1 MLRILILLIAI
12 LFIQEEVMAES
23 QALQKLR
30 GQAAEDISRE
40 SNFNSQFARLLGT
53 YEGLRTKA
61 YKDTE
66 GIPTIGI
73 GATYYPPGFRLKG
86 RVKMGDKITEEE
98 ARQIKAAHI
107 EEHRKRLLR
116 EVPEETYAKVPDNV
130 KAALESKVFNYGSL
144 GKPLARLVTAA
155 TETGDYKPVS
165 DYFRNVLSKHNRG
178 VNAWRRNDEA
188 DLIDTGKSNREKG
201 VYFAPP
207 TPMPAAVPQPTTEAT
222 PAPVAA
228 TPAPEVDSAKWDKY
242 KVEMK
247 QVEVE
252 GKKGQIPLDKLD
264 QFLQDNPGATVLD

>member
-1 MLRILILLIAI
+1 
-12 LFIQEEVMAES
+12 MAES

-207 TPMPAAVPQPTTEAT
+207 TAMPAAVPQPTTEAT